1 MAETPFSPD
10 STPEETDPVDARPS
24 SIASPASSSADAA
37 SEGGSDLDTVSD
49 NGPDGDTGADQAD
62 AAVAEEPLGDAAV
75 EAAGAAFSAGVES
88 IATAAVT
95 GNAPAGAST
104 ADPESAA
111 VADVTPGA
119 ASEPS
124 APQAASPAPE
134 PEVMAESPFP
144 PALSE
149 PEAIAAP
156 QASEAEQQTPP
167 EAAASEAAPSPA
179 PEIAPAAEP
188 AAGIAATIAVPPLD
202 SSSPAAGGEGGE
214 WELLVGKLNTWFS
227 SGELN
232 RQWQK
237 IRGPLKGLAILIGVI
252 LALRLYASVV
262 GTVDRIP
269 VVSGLLELIGLIALG
284 HFGLTKMVRTSEREK
299 VLTDWKQRW
308 LAFRGQD

>member
-10 STPEETDPVDARPS
+10 STPEETAPVDAMPS
-24 SIASPASSSADAA
+24 SIASPA
-37 SEGGSDLDTVSD
+37 
-49 NGPDGDTGADQAD
+49 
-62 AAVAEEPLGDAAV
+62 
-75 EAAGAAFSAGVES
+75 
-88 IATAAVT
+88 
-95 GNAPAGAST
+95 
-104 ADPESAA
+104 DPESAA
-111 VADVTPGA
+111 GADVTPGA
-119 ASEPS
+119 ASEPSAEPS

-156 QASEAEQQTPP
+156 QASEAEPQTPP

-188 AAGIAATIAVPPLD
+188 EQAVIQAEPPAGIATTIAVPPLD

-214 WELLVGKLNTWFS
+214 WELLVGKVNTWFS
-227 SGELN
+227 SGELK

-237 IRGPLKGLAILIGVI
+237 IRGPLKGLAILIGLI
-252 LALRLYASVV
+252 LAVRLYASLV
-262 GTVDRIP
+262 GTIDRIP

-284 HFGLTKMVRTSEREK
+284 HFGLTKMVRTSTREK
-299 VLTDWKQRW
+299 VLADWKQRW